1 MWEGRGL
8 FCFLMYIG
16 SLICSVVGR
25 EGHGESEMEM
35 WIRRKISIITL

>member
-1 MWEGRGL
+1 VGGAGFVL
-8 FCFLMYIG
+8 FLMYIG

-25 EGHGESEMEM
+25 EGHAESEMEM